1 MVQWWQDQIFVVMRM
16 NLRMRITD
24 LFRSKKIRS
33 TSLVAVAAISWL
45 VGSGIPETA
54 VTEGQG
60 AVVSAGWVESA
71 HANTTP
77 PAAAQ
82 PAAQAEKKDGAE

>member
-1 MVQWWQDQIFVVMRM
+1 MVARPIFVVMRM

-45 VGSGIPETA
+45 VGSGIPEA
-54 VTEGQG
+54 FVTEGQG
-60 AVVSAGWVESA
+60 VVASAGWVESVYA
-71 HANTTP
+71 DPPQKAGETP
-77 PAAAQ
+77 AK